1 MKKSVQIKFIKK
13 KTLLYWFQYKIK
25 FRIYKCN
32 SFSQTNNTGTIDI
45 FKI

>member
-1 MKKSVQIKFIKK
+1 MKKKCSNQIHKK
-13 KTLLYWFQYKIK
+13 KPLSYWFQYKMK

-32 SFSQTNNTGTIDI
+32 SFSQTNNTGNIGI

>member
-1 MKKSVQIKFIKK
+1 MKKVFKSNSLK

-45 FKI
+45 FKL